1 MTIIY
6 AVVCRSKDAAVLVEV
21 CDRDVKGT
29 FGTIMIELLQHLRD
43 HPNTYIQEN
52 DCKTFV
58 QRNTDEIDFFSH
70 FLEACSAASSG
81 FGNDDDEDDIAAE
94 TEDHYF
100 HVYFKKGVYYC
111 CLSDDADTGDQ
122 KVYVLFRKC
131 TNCAHFRVFNIFIM
145 YIFLSFLTFRRL
157 SFIEIL
163 RS

>member
-6 AVVCRSKDAAVLVEV
+6 AVVCRSKDAAILVEV

-43 HPNTYIQEN
+43 HPNAYIQEN

-58 QRNTDEIDFFSH
+58 QRNTNEIDFFSH
-70 FLEACSAASSG
+70 FLEACSAAAAG
-81 FGNDDDEDDIAAE
+81 FGNDDDEEGITAE
-94 TEDHYF
+94 SENHYF

-122 KVYVLFRKC
+122 KVYVHE
-131 TNCAHFRVFNIFIM
+131 NEPVII
-145 YIFLSFLTFRRL
+145 
-157 SFIEIL
+157 IL
-163 RS
+163 LINVWA

>member
-43 HPNTYIQEN
+43 HPNTYIREN

-70 FLEACSAASSG
+70 FLEACSAAAAG
-81 FGNDDDEDDIAAE
+81 FGNDDGDDDDIVTDAE
-94 TEDHYF
+94 NHYF
-100 HVYFKKGVYYC
+100 HVFFKKGVYYC
-111 CLSDDADTGDQ
+111 CLSDDADAGDQ
-122 KVYVLFRKC
+122 KVYVLSK
-131 TNCAHFRVFNIFIM
+131 V
-145 YIFLSFLTFRRL
+145 
-157 SFIEIL
+157 
-163 RS
+163 